1 MQDTMNPISQQSQM
15 SAPVVPPDMSNP
27 EPVGGAVAPVTA
39 KTFDVASMYE
49 DALSKGDPVSMYSL
63 TSRVK
68 GTEIEPVVRRSA
80 DIMQKNLD
88 EFQKDIKPVMDKGG
102 IGTPEGRIAAG
113 QTIDYMAN
121 KPQKMRAFVE
131 MLLGNPNWRLFV
143 TGGTEKTEI
152 KYDLQGNPIEKTTNE
167 LGRTVRAVDA
177 NTGQQLTREQV
188 AARGNFVPSLQ
199 EAIGY
204 KTQVEQAR
212 FNTEAF
218 NKANAA
224 TADYSAKA
232 PELKELYGELGQR
245 LKNLGQVDLSAAQRQ
260 AIGTFTNRSLGF
272 SQTVSDGLNALRQKV
287 DNKNVSL
294 SEAQQKSLSAVL
306 EKLGFR
312 VGADGSVINKTGE
325 AVTKNELDQAQKS
338 LTNSAQFDR
347 NFSQSKED
355 FIRSEVF
362 KGLGEADMRNIG
374 RVLDLQQM
382 VERTQLELSSKHGTL
397 PFLVNPKSYQLG
409 DEFVRGEALALI
421 GEFNQEATQAFAD
434 WRKAQLARY
443 KDKSQVPT
451 AGELESAFARTDAFR
466 ELRQQFAD
474 RNREI
479 MRRSAQ
485 GRPETGQTAADYSVT
500 IGLGEAP
507 QEKPKSIRGRS
518 ITSPEVRPERSAG
531 SKPPEKPKN
540 PSARDLAAQFGGR
553 K

>member
-1 MQDTMNPISQQSQM
+1 MQDTMNPIAPQAQM
-15 SAPVVPPDMSNP
+15 AAPVAPPDMRNP

-68 GTEIEPVVRRSA
+68 GTDLEPVVKRSA
-80 DIMQKNLD
+80 EIMQRNLD

-102 IGTPEGRIAAG
+102 PGTPEGRLAVG
-113 QTIDYMAN
+113 KTIDYMAD

-131 MLLGNPNWRLFV
+131 LLLGNPNWRLFV

-167 LGRTVRAVDA
+167 LGKTTKVVDA
-177 NTGQQLTREQV
+177 NTGQILTREEV

-204 KTQVEQAR
+204 QEKKATSA
-212 FNTEAF
+212 FNTQAL
-218 NKANAA
+218 NAANAA
-224 TADYSAKA
+224 TSAYEAKA
-232 PELKELYGELGQR
+232 PELKSLYSELGQR
-245 LKNLGQVDLSAAQRQ
+245 LKNLGEVELTEAQRQ
-260 AIGTFTNRSLGF
+260 AIGTFTTRSLGF

-294 SEAQQKSLSAVL
+294 SEAQQKAMNAVIGEGGL
-306 EKLGFR
+306 R
-312 VGADGSVINKTGE
+312 IGADGSIVNKSGE
-325 AVTKNELDQAQKS
+325 AVTKNELDQLQKS
-338 LTNSAQFDR
+338 LTNGTQFDR
-347 NFSQSKED
+347 NFTQSKED

-362 KGLGEADMRNIG
+362 KGLGAGDMKNIG
-374 RVLDLQQM
+374 RILDLQQM
-382 VERTQLELSSKHGTL
+382 AERTQLELSSKYGNL
-397 PFLVNPKSYQLG
+397 PFLINPKSYQLG

-421 GEFNQEATQAFAD
+421 GEFNQDATQAFAD
-434 WRKAQLARY
+434 WRKTQLAKY
-443 KDKSQVPT
+443 KDKSQVPS

-479 MRRSAQ
+479 LRRPVSS
-485 GRPETGQTAADYSVT
+485 RPETGQTSADYGVSL
-500 IGLGEAP
+500 GLGQAP
-507 QEKPKSIRGRS
+507 KEQPKSIRGRS
-518 ITSPEVRPERSAG
+518 ITNPEIKSTR
-531 SKPPEKPKN
+531 
-540 PSARDLAAQFGGR
+540 PSARDLAKQFGGR
-553 K
+553 